1 MAGERKKIED
11 IQKRKMQR
19 EKEPKRRIYM
29 LRRIVMVIAAIGIII
44 AIIFGIRGC
53 VKSMSERRAE
63 KAAAEAARIAAEEA
77 AKPTP
82 TPEPVYNDDGIN
94 ETYYANSAFFGNS
107 FIEGMKIYEL
117 ISDTDYFSKVGL
129 TVSQAVTIST
139 DTGTVPVV
147 DEFSSG
153 KQYNKIFM
161 MFGENEIGWVGD
173 AFFEQYEAMID
184 KVKLNQPNAK
194 IYLISI
200 TPISKKV
207 SDADEDGLNID
218 RIKAYN
224 SGIQTVA
231 RNVGATYADVFTITA
246 DKNGYL
252 PDDAATDGVHFGE
265 DYYIKCLKYIQEHY
279 E

>member
-1 MAGERKKIED
+1 MAGERKRIED
-11 IQKRKMQR
+11 IQKRKEQR
-19 EKEPKRRIYM
+19 EKASKRRIYM
-29 LRRIVMVIAAIGIII
+29 MRRAIMALIAIGIIV
-44 AIIFGIRGC
+44 AVIFGIRGC
-53 VKSMSERRAE
+53 VMSIAERRAE
-63 KAAAEAARIAAEEA
+63 KAAAEAARVAAEEA

-94 ETYYANSAFFGNS
+94 ETYYKNSAFFGNS

-129 TVSQAVTIST
+129 TVSQAVTIPT

-147 DEFSSG
+147 DEFSKG
-153 KQYNKIFM
+153 KQYDRIFM
-161 MFGENEIGWVGD
+161 MFGENEIGWIGD

-184 KVKLNQPNAK
+184 KVKLNQPKAK
-194 IYLISI
+194 IYLVSI

-231 RNVGATYADVFTITA
+231 RNVGATYVDLYTITA
-246 DKNGYL
+246 DKDGYL
-252 PDDAATDGVHFGE
+252 PADAATDGVHFGE
-265 DYYIKCLKYIQEHY
+265 DYYIKCLKYIQEHC